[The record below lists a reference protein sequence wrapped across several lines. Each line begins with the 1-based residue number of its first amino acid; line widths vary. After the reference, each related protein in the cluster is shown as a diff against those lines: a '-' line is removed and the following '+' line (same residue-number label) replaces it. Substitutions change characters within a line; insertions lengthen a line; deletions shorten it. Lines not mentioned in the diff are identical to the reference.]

1 MSHKTAR
8 ILAMIIV
15 ISLYIATLLMFLSAI
30 YLGLN
35 SVNGLIE
42 SFNLKDFASLS
53 MVTIF
58 FYWIIKTS

>member
-8 ILAMIIV
+8 ILAMIIA
-15 ISLYIATLLMFLSAI
+15 ISLYVATLLMFLSAI